1 MTPSDLVQASD
12 QRTPP
17 RQVATFVLDQ
27 ERAADVDG
35 SDTTE
40 RAH

>member
-27 ERAADVDG
+27 LYFGVEVL
-35 SDTTE
+35 
-40 RAH
+40 